1 MNEEIT
7 NEIKKAAEILGMS
20 EEEGKKKFLDICQQN
35 QIDIEKESL
44 LARSLWRQYFS
55 NAKMAQGRTTTT
67 TSSNNDD
74 GFFKQASGFFI
85 SLDDARDMMASQRE
99 RILSSYHRDSNVT
112 FEQGQ
117 VAMFTQLSENSFEGR
132 MMVKGEEVV
141 KVMTKLPNNHVEI
154 DSGLY
159 LVPLDNTE
167 KYGTYTNKNY
177 GKPLPKSEFRRSGV
191 FIGTV
196 NGKFGKYYF
205 NYKGE
210 HCQSFSPN
218 TFDLVHFA
226 CTVNSNDGRKIH
238 GVTDKTSSSLLLNSN
253 LNSNSELFISMQE
266 ESDNNMQDLLMEHSS
281 ENFSALIDLDRYH
294 TEAMNKEYNNRFVF
308 TDGSVTSINMN
319 PTKNGNRIINL
330 DDLNTDFDFDS
341 EGWSGTTCWIPSNIE
356 IDFGIGSNVIVVGR
370 TSQSRDNDGNV
381 QPVTINVTG
390 LYLTKQR
397 GGSPQQI
404 DFVDE
409 EDDTDWFFS

>member
-1 MNEEIT
+1 MNEEIK
-7 NEIKKAAEILGMS
+7 NEIKKAAEILGMT
-20 EEEGKKKFLDICQQN
+20 EEEGKQKFLDICQQN

-55 NAKMAQGRTTTT
+55 NAKMAQGRTTESRTD
-67 TSSNNDD
+67 DD

-99 RILSSYHRDSNVT
+99 RIVASYHRDADATYES
-112 FEQGQ
+112 GQ
-117 VAMFTQLSENSFEGR
+117 VALFETITEGQQSTFKGK

-141 KVMTKLPNNHVEI
+141 KIMTKIPNNHVEVDI
-154 DSGLY
+154 GMY

-196 NGKFGKYYF
+196 NNEFGKYYF

-210 HCQSFSPN
+210 HCQTFAPN
-218 TFDLVHFA
+218 TFDLVHFT
-226 CTVNSNDGRKIH
+226 CTINSNDGSKIH
-238 GVTDKTSSSLLLNSN
+238 GVTDKTSASLML
-253 LNSNSELFISMQE
+253 NSELAQDSSLRIQ
-266 ESDNNMQDLLMEHSS
+266 ESDINMQDLLMEHSS
-281 ENFSALIDLDRYH
+281 ENFSTLIDLDRYH
-294 TEAMNKEYNNRFVF
+294 TQASNKLYNNRFVF

-341 EGWSGTTCWIPSNIE
+341 EGWSGTTCWIPSTLE
-356 IDFGIGSNVIVVGR
+356 INFGIGSNVIVVGR
-370 TSQSRDNDGNV
+370 TSQSRDMNGNL

-390 LYLTKQR
+390 LYVTKRR

>member
-1 MNEEIT
+1 MNEEIK
-7 NEIKKAAEILGMS
+7 NEIKKAAEILGMT
-20 EEEGKKKFLDICQQN
+20 EEEGEKKFLDICEQN
-35 QIDIEKESL
+35 NIDIEQESL

-55 NAKMAQGRTTTT
+55 NAKMAQGRTQ
-67 TSSNNDD
+67 NNNTDSDD
-74 GFFKQASGFFI
+74 GFFKKAIGFFI

-99 RILSSYHRDSNVT
+99 RIVASYHRDSDLT

-117 VAMFTQLSENSFEGR
+117 VAMFTTINESSYEGR

-141 KVMTKLPNNHVEI
+141 KIMTKLPNNHVEV
-154 DSGLY
+154 DTGLY

-167 KYGTYTNKNY
+167 KYGTYVNKNF

-191 FIGTV
+191 FIGEV
-196 NGKFGKYYF
+196 NGQFGKYYF

-210 HCQSFSPN
+210 HCQ
-218 TFDLVHFA
+218 TFAPQTFELIHFI
-226 CTVNSNDGRKIH
+226 CTVNSNDGSKIH
-238 GVTDKTSSSLLLNSN
+238 GVTDKTSASLML
-253 LNSNSELFISMQE
+253 NSELALDSDIRLQE
-266 ESDNNMQDLLMEHSS
+266 NDVNVQDMLMEYSS
-281 ENFSALIDLDRYH
+281 GNFSTLIDLDRYH
-294 TEAMNKEYNNRFVF
+294 TEAINKAYNNRFVF

-341 EGWSGTTCWIPSNIE
+341 EGWSGTTCWIPSHID

-370 TSQSRDNDGNV
+370 TSQSRDTEGNL

-390 LYLTKQR
+390 LYVTKRR

>member
-1 MNEEIT
+1 MNEEMM
-7 NEIKKAAEILGMS
+7 NEIKKAAEILGMT
-20 EEEGKKKFLDICQQN
+20 EEEGKTKFLDICQQN
-35 QIDIEKESL
+35 NIDIEQESL

-67 TSSNNDD
+67 STGGNNDD
-74 GFFKQASGFFI
+74 NFFKQASGFFI

-99 RILSSYHRDSNVT
+99 RIVASYHRDSDTTYN
-112 FEQGQ
+112 QGQ
-117 VAMFTQLSENSFEGR
+117 VAMFTALNENTFEGR
-132 MMVKGEEVV
+132 MMAKGEEVI
-141 KVMTKLPNNHVEI
+141 KVMTKLPNNHVELE
-154 DSGLY
+154 SGLY
-159 LVPLDNTE
+159 LVPLDSTE
-167 KYGTYTNKNY
+167 KYGTYVNKNF

-191 FIGTV
+191 FIGEV
-196 NGKFGKYYF
+196 NGTFGKYYF

-210 HCQSFSPN
+210 HCQTFAPN
-218 TFDLVHFA
+218 TFELIHFV
-226 CTVNSNDGRKIH
+226 CTVNSNDGSKIH
-238 GVTDKTSSSLLLNSN
+238 GVTDKTTASLLMNNKIASDNPLV
-253 LNSNSELFISMQE
+253 IV
-266 ESDNNMQDLLMEHSS
+266 ESDINMQDMLMQYSND
-281 ENFSALIDLDRYH
+281 NFSPLIDLDRYH
-294 TEAMNKEYNNRFVF
+294 TQVMNKAYADRFVF

-341 EGWSGTTCWIPSNIE
+341 EGWSGTTCWIPSNID

-370 TSQSRDNDGNV
+370 TSQSRDMDGNI
-381 QPVTINVTG
+381 QAVTINVSG
-390 LYLTKQR
+390 LYVTKLR